1 MEVTM
6 LATNYSN
13 IRSQLKDYCDKV
25 CDLQET
31 VLITRK
37 NDKNIV
43 MMSLEKYNELEKAA
57 RNYEYL
63 AKIDRGMEQLQNG
76 NGQEHDL
83 IEVD

>member
-1 MEVTM
+1 M

>member
-1 MEVTM
+1 M
-6 LATNYSN
+6 LTTNYSN
-13 IRSQLKDYCDKV
+13 IRSHLKDYCDKV
-25 CDLQET
+25 YDLQET

-57 RNYEYL
+57 RNYEYW
-63 AKIDRGMEQLQNG
+63 AKIDRGIEQFQNG

-83 IEVD
+83 IEGII

>member
-1 MEVTM
+1 M

-63 AKIDRGMEQLQNG
+63 AKIDRGMAQLQNG